1 MPFAYCVAGVWI
13 EEIALWD
20 TVRDFYERNKAM
32 ETDLFEF
39 AYVPD
44 WYGQLEELEG
54 LVLPEPWK
62 FKRPSVE
69 TKNQDTPIL
78 ERYIHT
84 IFRKQSIDFNSANDA
99 AEAARYF
106 HVENECA
113 CFHTGLYTGKYKAVY
128 GFFDRN
134 KRRDSML
141 DWYFRG
147 FCDEI
152 SPRLKYIEPLPERP
166 HYHAAWESTG
176 FNPDWPVRV
185 KVEHILGDEE
195 NMERIP
201 YKVRRAKNLPL
212 LLETAVEL
220 ARRKSVIEP
229 GIVVPQGYQGKVQYL
244 LLIYLT
250 NMKKP
255 DLAMTLS
262 VMDGYYLGHTCL
274 TLEMAYLNARV
285 VSRPLAPWLTELVK

>member
-84 IFRKQSIDFNSANDA
+84 IFRKQSIDFNSAKDE

-113 CFHTGLYTGKYKAVY
+113 CFHTGLYTTSLRLLSFIV
-128 GFFDRN
+128 F
-134 KRRDSML
+134 S
-141 DWYFRG
+141 
-147 FCDEI
+147 FC
-152 SPRLKYIEPLPERP
+152 S
-166 HYHAAWESTG
+166 
-176 FNPDWPVRV
+176 
-185 KVEHILGDEE
+185 
-195 NMERIP
+195 
-201 YKVRRAKNLPL
+201 
-212 LLETAVEL
+212 
-220 ARRKSVIEP
+220 
-229 GIVVPQGYQGKVQYL
+229 
-244 LLIYLT
+244 LT
-250 NMKKP
+250 RFCP
-255 DLAMTLS
+255 
-262 VMDGYYLGHTCL
+262 
-274 TLEMAYLNARV
+274 
-285 VSRPLAPWLTELVK
+285 

>member
-1 MPFAYCVAGVWI
+1 MPFAYCVAGVRI
-13 EEIALWD
+13 EKTALRD

-69 TKNQDTPIL
+69 MKNQDTPIL

-84 IFRKQSIDFNSANDA
+84 IFRKQSIDFNSAKDE

-113 CFHTGLYTGKYKAVY
+113 CFHTGLYTDRYKAVY

-134 KRRDSML
+134 KRRASML

-166 HYHAAWESTG
+166 HYHAAQESTS

-201 YKVRRAKNLPL
+201 YKIRRAKNLPL

-220 ARRKSVIEP
+220 ARRKAVIEP
-229 GIVVPQGYQGKVQYL
+229 GIVVPQGYQGRVQYL
-244 LLIYLT
+244 LPVYLT

-262 VMDGYYLGHTCL
+262 AMDGYYLGHTCL
-274 TLEMAYLNARV
+274 TLEMSYLNARV
-285 VSRPLAPWLTELVK
+285 ISRPLAPWLTGLVK

>member
-1 MPFAYCVAGVWI
+1 
-13 EEIALWD
+13 
-20 TVRDFYERNKAM
+20 M

-113 CFHTGLYTGKYKAVY
+113 CFHARGTADFYNALESAGFMRQKTKTGN
-128 GFFDRN
+128 FI
-134 KRRDSML
+134 
-141 DWYFRG
+141 RG
-147 FCDEI
+147 
-152 SPRLKYIEPLPERP
+152 L
-166 HYHAAWESTG
+166 
-176 FNPDWPVRV
+176 
-185 KVEHILGDEE
+185 
-195 NMERIP
+195 RI
-201 YKVRRAKNLPL
+201 R
-212 LLETAVEL
+212 EDFE
-220 ARRKSVIEP
+220 
-229 GIVVPQGYQGKVQYL
+229 
-244 LLIYLT
+244 
-250 NMKKP
+250 
-255 DLAMTLS
+255 D
-262 VMDGYYLGHTCL
+262 
-274 TLEMAYLNARV
+274 
-285 VSRPLAPWLTELVK
+285 